1 MHGPRNGV
9 PASSA
14 IILRLDPVTYQ
25 EIADRAAADER
36 SMSNWLRRLVEEQ
49 LRAER
54 VAA

>member
-1 MHGPRNGV
+1 MHGPRNGI

-36 SMSNWLRRLVEEQ
+36 SMSSWLRRLVEEQ
-49 LRAER
+49 LQVERA
-54 VAA
+54 A